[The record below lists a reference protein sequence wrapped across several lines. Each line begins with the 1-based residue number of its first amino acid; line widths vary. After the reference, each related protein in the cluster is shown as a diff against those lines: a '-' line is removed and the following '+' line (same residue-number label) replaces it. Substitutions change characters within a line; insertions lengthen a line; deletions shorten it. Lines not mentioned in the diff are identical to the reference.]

1 MSTTDLEPVFWKGKP
16 DTEMNEEELRT
27 ALRIMAR
34 IEQSSREARQQERDA
49 MRRIREARR

>member
-1 MSTTDLEPVFWKGKP
+1 VTDLEPVLWKGKP

-34 IEQSSREARQQERDA
+34 IEQSNREARQQERDA
-49 MRRIREARR
+49 MRRLREARR